1 MKKLT
6 KNQKIGIMAAVLFVA
21 AVAVI
26 VALFAGRTEGKYRS
40 IKIVETSGA
49 VTISRDGIGDLS
61 ASVNMNLIS
70 GDSVHTDQDAYV
82 VLMLD
87 TDKYVMLGESGTME
101 VIAEGDETSGRTSIR
116 LEQGSVLSE
125 IQNPLGQDSSYE
137 VVTPN
142 ATMSVRGTVFE
153 IDREAEGLVSLLVYD
168 GTVAMEMEEHE
179 TVLCNAG
186 EYMQFEEGNPPRVI
200 VDRAPVNE
208 EVINEQMRQRLE
220 KINESGRGLNLGSVK
235 TAENEPLS
243 ELPDQE
249 PEVTPEPTAVPEPAA
264 TPEPAPA
271 EEAESTPKPTATPKP
286 ERTPKPTTASAST
299 PAPAPEQP
307 QPTEAPAPTPEQSQ
321 PTAAPAPEQPQP
333 TAAPAPTPEQSQP
346 TAAPAPTPEPT
357 PVPVQEYTV
366 TFANPYVWVNGV
378 LKKISDVYEK
388 DGTYVQKSVE
398 AGMTMEAP
406 DESEVI
412 PVTNDCGVKLRL
424 AGWYLEYGE
433 EWNFDTY
440 VVNSDFT
447 LYPVWEEVSADVSEG
462 DASGEDAG
470 ETVVKKYWPVIF
482 EGVIQGED
490 GSSADICVCLP
501 EGTRFMPMENL
512 DGEMIKGW
520 EKIYGGTAGNEGLW
534 DIFVD
539 SVKGVTV
546 LKVWE
551 CIPAL
556 PTESVDTEP
565 PVPHPVP

>member
-21 AVAVI
+21 AAAVI

-153 IDREAEGLVSLLVYD
+153 IDREADGLVSLLVYD
-168 GTVAMEMEEHE
+168 GTVAMEMDEHE

-271 EEAESTPKPTATPKP
+271 EEAESTPEPTATPKP
-286 ERTPKPTTASAST
+286 ERTPKPTTASAAT
-299 PAPAPEQP
+299 PAPAL
-307 QPTEAPAPTPEQSQ
+307 
-321 PTAAPAPEQPQP
+321 EQPQP
-333 TAAPAPTPEQSQP
+333 TAAPTPTPEPPQP
-346 TAAPAPTPEPT
+346 TEAPAPTPEPT

-366 TFANPYVWVNGV
+366 TFANPYVWVNGA
-378 LKKISDVYEK
+378 LEKISDVYEK
-388 DGTYVQKSVE
+388 DGTYIQKSVE

-406 DESEVI
+406 EESEII
-412 PVTNDCGVKLRL
+412 PVTNVCGVKLRL

-440 VVNSDFT
+440 VVSSDFT

-470 ETVVKKYWPVIF
+470 ETVVRKYWPVIF